1 MDEAELETQ
10 LLDAINTR
18 SELLIN
24 YKGDGERTVQP
35 HALYRRSDDRIF
47 LDAVQ
52 TAGYSSSGD
61 PVGWRQFE
69 LAEIASVSTLDSSF
83 ELSEGYDPASSR
95 YKAGLLKGAA

>member
-1 MDEAELETQ
+1 MNSVEMEIRLI
-10 LLDAINTR
+10 DAINTR

-35 HALYRRSDDRIF
+35 HALYRRSDGRIF

-52 TAGYSSSGD
+52 TAGHSSSGD

-69 LAEIASVSTLDSSF
+69 LAEIASVSVLDSSF
-83 ELSEGYDPASSR
+83 DLAEGYDPASNR